1 MNSTHIPFYCFPLN
15 VQNLIFGFDNELK
28 TKISLN
34 KLRDIQRKIRE
45 LKRKEYSLKDEI
57 DNNCPHKK
65 IRRES
70 NGDYHNHGWD
80 KYCVLCNK
88 YIH

>member
-1 MNSTHIPFYCFPLN
+1 MKNTIPFYRLPFD
-15 VQNLIFGFDNELK
+15 VQNKICEFDNELK
-28 TKISLN
+28 TKIALN

-57 DNNCPHKK
+57 DNSCPHKK

-70 NGDYHNHGWD
+70 NGDCHNHGWD